1 MMSFIL
7 YLRVYLPLF
16 LTVLFSCS
24 ALELEEIRPRSL
36 HGVTSERW
44 LGKRDNS
51 VFDLRNQE
59 TFLWGA
65 EGKILPTVHNLI

>member
-1 MMSFIL
+1 MESITPL
-7 YLRVYLPLF
+7 ARLSRPRVKQIGEM
-16 LTVLFSCS
+16 TQ
-24 ALELEEIRPRSL
+24 EIRPRSI
-36 HGVTSERW
+36 HGVTSEKW

-65 EGKILPTVHNLI
+65 EGKTPPTVQDLI